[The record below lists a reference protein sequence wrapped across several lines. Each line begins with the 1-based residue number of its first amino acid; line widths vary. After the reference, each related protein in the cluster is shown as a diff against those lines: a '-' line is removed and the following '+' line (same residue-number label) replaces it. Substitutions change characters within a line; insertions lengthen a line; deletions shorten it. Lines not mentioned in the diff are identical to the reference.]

1 MKTTMRVF
9 ERVIVTALIVMMTL
23 VVLLST
29 VELGWILV
37 QDVLTPPVALLDINE
52 LLDVFGFFL
61 LVLIGVELLE
71 TIRAYLT
78 EHVIHAEIVL
88 EVALIAIARK
98 VIILDVKE
106 LPSLTLL
113 GIAAILGALAVAYHV
128 IKRLLPSLPKDSRND
143 GEDQLLAVW
152 RREEPLCT

>member
-9 ERVIVTALIVMMTL
+9 ERVIVTALMVMMTL

-29 VELGWILV
+29 VELGWILL

-113 GIAAILGALAVAYHV
+113 GIAAILISLAGAYYI
-128 IKRLLPSLPKDSRND
+128 IKRLVKPTEAK
-143 GEDQLLAVW
+143 G
-152 RREEPLCT
+152 